1 MEHAQYNFKSQ
12 EVLDFRG
19 TLEKYMWF
27 FAVVFCSGFL
37 QWFCRFFILLS
48 VLFTGESCC
57 RPEVCVESTRNCDG

>member
-27 FAVVFCSGFL
+27 FAVA
-37 QWFCRFFILLS
+37 LS
-48 VLFTGESCC
+48 LFHSSFGS
-57 RPEVCVESTRNCDG
+57 VYW